1 MSAAIFIHRLQK
13 GFLSLQLNAV
23 WGTLPYMKHE
33 TQQTVL
39 VTGASQGI
47 GEAIATHFA
56 ESGYRVVLSARNASK
71 LKVLA
76 EKTGGHAY
84 PMDVSNG
91 DQIRETIQ
99 RIESEI
105 APIDILVSN
114 AGIAVS
120 APLADTT
127 VEDWDQMIAVNLSA
141 GFHLCQ
147 AVLPGMAARG
157 FGRVIFIASNAG
169 LVGYRYTAGY
179 CASKHGTIGLMRG
192 LAAEYCQE
200 DLTIN
205 AICPGFVETQM
216 TENAVAKIQAS
227 TGRSAEQAR
236 AALEKMNPQK
246 RLIQCDEVA
255 HLTLS
260 LAAHGARGI
269 HGQSIALDGG
279 QVQH

>member
-1 MSAAIFIHRLQK
+1 
-13 GFLSLQLNAV
+13 
-23 WGTLPYMKHE
+23 MKQE

-47 GEAIATHFA
+47 GASIGAHFA
-56 ESGYRVVLSARNASK
+56 KAGYRVVLSARNASK
-71 LKVLA
+71 LTALA
-76 EKTGGHAY
+76 NKIGGHAY
-84 PMDVSNG
+84 PMDVSSG
-91 DQIRETIQ
+91 DQIRETLQ
-99 RIESEI
+99 RIETEV

-120 APLADTT
+120 ASMSQTS
-127 VEDWDQMIAVNLSA
+127 VEDWDSMIAVNLSA

-147 AVLPGMAARG
+147 TVLPGMEARG

-216 TENAVAKIQAS
+216 TENAVSKIQAA

-269 HGQSIALDGG
+269 HGQSIAIDGG

>member
-1 MSAAIFIHRLQK
+1 
-13 GFLSLQLNAV
+13 
-23 WGTLPYMKHE
+23 MKQE

-47 GEAIATHFA
+47 GEAIATRFA
-56 ESGYRVVLSARNASK
+56 AAGYRVVLSARNATK
-71 LKVLA
+71 LA
-76 EKTGGHAY
+76 QIAARINGHSYA
-84 PMDVSNG
+84 MDVA
-91 DQIRETIQ
+91 DAVQIRDTIQ
-99 RIESEI
+99 RIEAEV

-120 APLADTT
+120 ASMAETR
-127 VEDWDQMIAVNLSA
+127 VEDWNQMMAVNLSA

-147 AVLPGMAARG
+147 ALLPGMAERG

-192 LAAEYCQE
+192 LAAEFCQE
-200 DLTIN
+200 NLTIN

-216 TENAVAKIQAS
+216 TTNAVEKIQAA
-227 TGRSAEQAR
+227 TGRTADEAR
-236 AALEKMNPQK
+236 SALEKMNPQR

-269 HGQSIALDGG
+269 HGQSIAIDGG